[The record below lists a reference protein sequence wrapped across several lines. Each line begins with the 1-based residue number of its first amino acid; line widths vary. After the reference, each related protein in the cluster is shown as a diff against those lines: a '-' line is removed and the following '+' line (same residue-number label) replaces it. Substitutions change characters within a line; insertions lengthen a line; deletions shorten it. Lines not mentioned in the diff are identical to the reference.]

1 LKNWHDFRLKNSI
14 VRKMTKNRQKIK
26 IKRPSM
32 MNISGITSS
41 SINLINQPPLFE
53 FPTSGLGLGN
63 NPFNSKF
70 INRGCNNTSNE
81 AEQLASQLDQLFG
94 YRKGLNAKQEKQ
106 VDDLFDQI
114 DDILQSNANAGP
126 SKAQQSQLDKLF
138 DEVDEIYQARSYE
151 SLTSQEQ
158 VIVDRLLEQLDVTLA

>member
-1 LKNWHDFRLKNSI
+1 
-14 VRKMTKNRQKIK
+14 
-26 IKRPSM
+26 M
-32 MNISGITSS
+32 MNLSGITSS
-41 SINLINQPPLFE
+41 SINLINQPPLFD
-53 FPTSGLGLGN
+53 FPTSGLGN
-63 NPFNSKF
+63 NPFNSKL
-70 INRGCNNTSNE
+70 INRGCNNTTNE
-81 AEQLASQLDQLFG
+81 AQQLVSQLDHLFG

-126 SKAQQSQLDKLF
+126 SKAQQSQLDKLL

-158 VIVDRLLEQLDVTLA
+158 QMVDRLLEQLDVTLA